1 MWIPSWVQKPLLKL
15 PADDVTIVQVAGD
28 TELLNL

>member
-1 MWIPSWVQKPLLKL
+1 VDSKLGPKPLLKL
-15 PADDVTIVQVAGD
+15 PADDVTIVQVVGD